1 MNYDVIIIGAGPGG
15 IFAAY
20 ELMQHKPEL
29 KVAVFEAGH
38 ALDKRHCPIDGD
50 KIKTCI
56 GCKSCSIM
64 SGFGG
69 AGAFSDGKYNIT
81 NDFGGTL
88 YEYIGKK
95 QALDLMHYVDDINMR
110 YGGQGCK
117 LYTTAGTKFKT
128 LCIQHDL
135 HLLDASV
142 RHLGTDVNYVVLNN
156 LYEELREKVTFFFA
170 TPVDTV

>member
-1 MNYDVIIIGAGPGG
+1 MKYDVIIIGAGPGG

-20 ELMQHKPEL
+20 ELVQRNPEL

-38 ALDKRHCPIDGD
+38 SLEKRKCPIDGE

-56 GCKSCSIM
+56 GCKTCSIM

-88 YEYIGKK
+88 HEYIGKK
-95 QALDLMHYVDDINMR
+95 QALDLMKYVDEIN
-110 YGGQGCK
+110 
-117 LYTTAGTKFKT
+117 L
-128 LCIQHDL
+128 
-135 HLLDASV
+135 
-142 RHLGTDVNYVVLNN
+142 
-156 LYEELREKVTFFFA
+156 
-170 TPVDTV
+170 